1 MKGGTMARRGSLASL
16 AIHLEPTIK
25 HIHLTAPA
33 TLRSYVAGAIAFVWG
48 ERSRRTKKLLRNL
61 DRVND
66 QRLPGW
72 VTELYLK
79 GVGMRTTGELRM
91 RKIGRRKKYV
101 QVRI

>member
-1 MKGGTMARRGSLASL
+1 MARRGSLASL

-33 TLRSYVAGAIAFVWG
+33 ALRSYVAGAIALVWG
-48 ERSRRTKKLLRNL
+48 EHSRRTKKLLRNL
-61 DRVND
+61 DRVD
-66 QRLPGW
+66 DRRLPGW

-79 GVGMRTTGELRM
+79 GVGMRTMGELRM
-91 RKIGRRKKYV
+91 RKVGGRRKYV